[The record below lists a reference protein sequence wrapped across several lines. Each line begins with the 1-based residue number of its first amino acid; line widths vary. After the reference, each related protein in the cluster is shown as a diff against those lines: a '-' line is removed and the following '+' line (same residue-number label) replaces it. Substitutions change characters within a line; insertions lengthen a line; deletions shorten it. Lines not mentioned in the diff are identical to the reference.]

1 MPRHQPG
8 GGGLVP
14 SAIVPWEVPYRML
27 SKNNAMAEDAPR
39 EGTDGGE
46 PAAAAGGAAEW
57 IWRKRPLPVRVA
69 AAVLLV
75 AAAAFLSRILAAP
88 INDAV
93 FLLYFPAVAAAG
105 FLLGLMPALLAILL
119 SAMSVHAFAPAAGWN
134 PLPTSALEVQ
144 RLLLFSVAG
153 GAVAALGALLR
164 SDRLRAST
172 REAVLRRRTW
182 ALGERVKEQR
192 CLHAVSSLLA
202 RTDLA
207 VEDVLRRAVAEIPAG
222 WRWPE
227 RTAARIEVDGGTYAA
242 GRLDEASV
250 TDRRRILGAGGGE
263 SFIEVGV
270 QPDPEGNASFL
281 DEEHRLLDALADRV
295 GQMLRH
301 RAAEA
306 RLERSEA
313 HFRSLVENISEV
325 IVILDQTGI
334 NRYVSP
340 SIEAALGYRPEE
352 RVGRSSL
359 ELIHPEDRENV
370 RAHLLSGVG
379 ETVHFRIRHADGRW
393 RQLEAVGTNMTA
405 DPAVAGIMVVARDIT
420 ERRDL
425 EERLKGAQ
433 RMEAIGRLA
442 GGVAHDF
449 NNILTGIQGL
459 THLTLDELPC
469 DTPDEVRGYLMELD
483 RASSRAA
490 DLTRQ
495 LLAFSRQ
502 QVLQPR
508 VVDLSGTVRALGALL
523 DRLLGTAVE
532 LRTELA
538 DDGTLVRVDPGQLEQ
553 VLLNLAVNARDDMVD
568 GGELIVRTG
577 SLHISPEAA
586 AAYDYPVEPGRYALL
601 TVVDTGH
608 GMDEEVQRHIFEPF
622 FTAKPQGKGTGL
634 GLSTVY
640 GIVKQSGGYIW
651 VDSAPGRGTTVRVVL
666 PRVEGTASEPKTES
680 PPARKGAETIL
691 LAEDDD
697 AVRALGRRILGR
709 WGYTVL
715 EAANG
720 QEALE
725 RLDGS
730 QVDLL
735 VTDLIMPHMGGRELV
750 ERVRSSHPGLPV
762 LVMSGY
768 ADDRELRGELERSGD
783 VFLGKPFT
791 PDALARAVRDALDR
805 RSTRPL

>member
-1 MPRHQPG
+1 
-8 GGGLVP
+8 
-14 SAIVPWEVPYRML
+14 ML
-27 SKNNAMAEDAPR
+27 SKNNATAGDAPG
-39 EGTDGGE
+39 EATGEDTGT
-46 PAAAAGGAAEW
+46 PARGAAEW
-57 IWRKRPLPVRVA
+57 IWRERPLPVRVA
-69 AAVLLV
+69 AVVLLV

-88 INDAV
+88 IGGSV

-105 FLLGLMPALLAILL
+105 FLLGPMPALLAIVL
-119 SAMSVHAFAPAAGWN
+119 SAMSVQAFAPAAGWN
-134 PLPTSALEVQ
+134 PLPTSALEAQ
-144 RLLLFSVAG
+144 RLLLFGVAG

-164 SDRLRAST
+164 ADRLQAAT

-192 CLHAVSSLLA
+192 CLYSVSSLLA
-202 RTDLA
+202 RTDLG
-207 VEDVLRRAVAEIPAG
+207 VEDVLRRAVVEIPAG

-227 RTAARIEVDGGTYAA
+227 RTGVRIQVDGGTYRA
-242 GRLDEASV
+242 GRFDGATITE
-250 TDRRRILGAGGGE
+250 RRRIQGSGGGE
-263 SFIEVGV
+263 GFIEVGV
-270 QPDPEGNASFL
+270 QPDREGKASFL
-281 DEEHRLLDALADRV
+281 EEEHRLLDALADRV
-295 GQMLRH
+295 GEMLR
-301 RAAEA
+301 RREAEA

-325 IVILDQTGI
+325 IVILDETGV

-340 SIEAALGYRPEE
+340 SIEPALGYRPEE
-352 RVGRSSL
+352 RVGRSTL

-393 RQLEAVGTNMTA
+393 RQMEAVGTNMTA

-420 ERRDL
+420 ERREL
-425 EERLKGAQ
+425 EERLQSAQ

-459 THLTLDELPC
+459 THLTLDELPH
-469 DTPDEVRGYLMELD
+469 DTPDEVRGYLKELD
-483 RASSRAA
+483 HATSRAA

-523 DRLLGTAVE
+523 DRLLGGAVE

-553 VLLNLAVNARDDMVD
+553 VLLNLAVNARDAMVS
-568 GGELIVRTG
+568 GGELMVRTG
-577 SLHISPEAA
+577 SVHISPEAA
-586 AAYDYPVEPGRYALL
+586 AAYDYHVEPGRYALL
-601 TVVDTGH
+601 TVVDTGQ

-622 FTAKPQGKGTGL
+622 FTTKPQGKGTGL

-666 PRVEGTASEPKTES
+666 PRVEGTAAEPKAAS

-725 RLDGS
+725 RLGGS

-735 VTDLIMPHMGGRELV
+735 ITDLIMPHMGGRELV
-750 ERVRSSHPGLPV
+750 ERVRRSHPGLPV

-768 ADDRELRGELERSGD
+768 ADDRELRAELERSGD

-805 RSTRPL
+805 RAAR